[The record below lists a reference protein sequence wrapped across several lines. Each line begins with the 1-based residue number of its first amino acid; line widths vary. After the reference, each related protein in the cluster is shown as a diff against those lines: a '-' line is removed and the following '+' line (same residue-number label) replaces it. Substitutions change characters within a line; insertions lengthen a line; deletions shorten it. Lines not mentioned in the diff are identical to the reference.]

1 MDLNTVV
8 TDVSRLARWAKGAVE
23 ARRPHKA
30 KGYLV
35 ELRKLLDSEPELE
48 AGGVPEKTPS
58 SESD

>member
-8 TDVSRLARWAKGAVE
+8 TDVSRLARWAKGALE
-23 ARRPHKA
+23 ANRPHKA

-35 ELRKLLDSEPELE
+35 ELRELLDAEPELE
-48 AGGVPEKTPS
+48 AGGAPKETPS